1 MLKNIL
7 LFLFACGIGMGA
19 YLLSVR
25 TSQNTKSQTAQL
37 PKSSLVETMSYAIK
51 DPPKDALIA
60 KMSMLE
66 GDVRVEARD
75 ATEPARLAKPRPLVQ
90 GERIVTAHKS
100 SVLITFIN
108 DTKILCKENTDIALA
123 QTLPTSIVLVQNK
136 GTVDYSQNTDSVPL
150 SIRVRNLLVRLQF
163 GSITIS
169 LEDSDPLIQV
179 VVNSGSVKIAYNDY
193 GFVSQVNTLS
203 KGEEMIFDS
212 DARSATIE

>member
-1 MLKNIL
+1 
-7 LFLFACGIGMGA
+7 
-19 YLLSVR
+19 
-25 TSQNTKSQTAQL
+25 
-37 PKSSLVETMSYAIK
+37 
-51 DPPKDALIA
+51 
-60 KMSMLE
+60 
-66 GDVRVEARD
+66 
-75 ATEPARLAKPRPLVQ
+75 
-90 GERIVTAHKS
+90 
-100 SVLITFIN
+100 
-108 DTKILCKENTDIALA
+108 
-123 QTLPTSIVLVQNK
+123 LVQNK